1 MPIRFEGKNVRG
13 NALIRIMLENKFPG
27 LGRLNA
33 ERVCAKLGFYPRMR
47 VHQLEEPDFLALS
60 KELQSYTTG
69 DSYVNMI
76 RENIRKKRAIGT
88 YAGRRHALGYPVK
101 GQRTKNNGATA
112 RRHNRAF
119 WEPRR
124 FSTFRVVDAPSVLG
138 IWSTQAIIR
147 IGFMVQKYK
156 FW

>member
-1 MPIRFEGKNVRG
+1 
-13 NALIRIMLENKFPG
+13 MLENKFPG

-88 YAGRRHALGYPVK
+88 YAGRRHALGYAFYNS
-101 GQRTKNNGATA
+101 QIHYSIRTEN
-112 RRHNRAF
+112 
-119 WEPRR
+119 
-124 FSTFRVVDAPSVLG
+124 
-138 IWSTQAIIR
+138 
-147 IGFMVQKYK
+147 
-156 FW
+156 